1 MVGIIVLG
9 FVSPLHKDKVPVV
22 QGIDKIITSIDELKD
37 LNIGDSLVVAV
48 ILSGGV
54 SRLVS
59 ELVSTNMVRRVVL
72 VSHPGFNSLAS
83 ALDARALLRD
93 LGVDSGII
101 HINDLRELSNA
112 LKVARAIARIIGS
125 KVALLGLDTK
135 TSISRAFEGRFNA
148 KVDIIGMDAFERLVE
163 GADEAVALEFARSM
177 RERIRF
183 EVGYDKLIEVSRIY
197 AAIRSLYSKYD
208 ATAINCFPYL
218 IRHGVT
224 PCLALARL
232 NEEGLIAACE
242 ADLRAL
248 FSMILAKELTGY
260 SGWIANVNHVEGST
274 VTMSHCTI
282 ALNMIRNPRVLTHF
296 ESGYP
301 YGLTGELSFNEVTGI
316 SVSSDFRRMGV
327 FTAKVVNSGLMSNN
341 MCRTQAVLNLGV
353 DASRVVKLAPYNHHV
368 IVPGDIT
375 RELEVIASVLGMEYV
390 RYN

>member
-1 MVGIIVLG
+1 MVGIVVLG

-22 QGIDKIITSIDELKD
+22 RGIDKIITSIDELKD
-37 LNIGDSLVVAV
+37 LSIGDSLVVAV

-54 SRLVS
+54 SRLVG
-59 ELVSTNMVRRVVL
+59 ELVSVNRVRRVVL
-72 VSHPGFNSLAS
+72 VSYPGFNSLAS

-93 LGVDSGII
+93 LGVDSGIL
-101 HINDLRELSNA
+101 HINDLGELGGA
-112 LKVARAIARIIGS
+112 LRVARAIARVIGV
-125 KVALLGLDTK
+125 KVALLGVDRK
-135 TSISRAFEGRFNA
+135 SDISRSFEDRFDS
-148 KVDIIGMDAFERLVE
+148 KVDIINMSEFERLVE
-163 GADEAVALEFARSM
+163 NADEGIAQEFVNLIKGRVKFEIGS
-177 RERIRF
+177 ERLL
-183 EVGYDKLIEVSRIY
+183 EVGKIY
-197 AAIRSLYSKYD
+197 AAIRGLYARYD

-218 IRHGVT
+218 VEHRVT

-248 FSMILAKELTGY
+248 FSMMLTKELTGY

-282 ALNMIRNPRVLTHF
+282 ALNMIRNSRVLAHF

-301 YGLTGELSFNEVTGI
+301 YGLTGELIFNEVTGI

>member
-1 MVGIIVLG
+1 MVGIVVLG

-22 QGIDKIITSIDELKD
+22 RGIDKIITSIDELKD
-37 LNIGDSLVVAV
+37 LSIGDSLVIAV

-54 SRLVS
+54 SRLVG
-59 ELVSTNMVRRVVL
+59 ELVSVNRVRRVVL
-72 VSHPGFNSLAS
+72 VSYPGFNSLAS

-93 LGVDSGII
+93 LGVDSGIL
-101 HINDLRELSNA
+101 HINDLGELGGA
-112 LKVARAIARIIGS
+112 LRVARAIARVIGV
-125 KVALLGLDTK
+125 KVALLGVDRK
-135 TSISRAFEGRFNA
+135 SDISRSFEDRFDS
-148 KVDIIGMDAFERLVE
+148 KVDIINMSEFERLVE
-163 GADEAVALEFARSM
+163 NADEGIAQEFANLIKGRVKFEIGS
-177 RERIRF
+177 ERLL
-183 EVGYDKLIEVSRIY
+183 EVGKIY
-197 AAIRSLYSKYD
+197 AAIRGLYARYD

-218 IRHGVT
+218 VEHRVT

-248 FSMILAKELTGY
+248 FSMMLTKELTGY

-282 ALNMIRNPRVLTHF
+282 ALNMIINPRVLAHF

-301 YGLTGELSFNEVTGI
+301 YGLTGELIFNEMTGI

-327 FTAKVVNSGLMSNN
+327 FTAKVVNSGLMNNN
-341 MCRTQAVLNLGV
+341 MCRTQAVLNLSV

>member
-1 MVGIIVLG
+1 MVGIVVLG

-22 QGIDKIITSIDELKD
+22 RGIDKIITSIDELKD
-37 LNIGDSLVVAV
+37 LSIGDSLVVAV

-54 SRLVS
+54 SRLVG
-59 ELVSTNMVRRVVL
+59 ELVSVNRARMVVL
-72 VSHPGFNSLAS
+72 VSYPGFNSLAS

-93 LGVDSGII
+93 LGVDSGIL
-101 HINDLRELSNA
+101 HINDLGELGGA
-112 LKVARAIARIIGS
+112 LRVARAIARVIGV
-125 KVALLGLDTK
+125 KVALLGVDRK
-135 TSISRAFEGRFNA
+135 SDISRSFEDRFDS
-148 KVDIIGMDAFERLVE
+148 KVDIINMSEFERLVE
-163 GADEAVALEFARSM
+163 NADEGIAQEFVNLIKGRVKFEIGS
-177 RERIRF
+177 ERLL
-183 EVGYDKLIEVSRIY
+183 EVGKIY
-197 AAIRSLYSKYD
+197 AAIRGLYARYD

-218 IRHGVT
+218 IEHRVT

-248 FSMILAKELTGY
+248 FSMMLTKELTGY

-301 YGLTGELSFNEVTGI
+301 YGLTGELIFNEEMGI

>member
-1 MVGIIVLG
+1 MVGIVVLG

-22 QGIDKIITSIDELKD
+22 RGIDKIITSIDELKD
-37 LNIGDSLVVAV
+37 LSIGDSLVVAV

-54 SRLVS
+54 SRLVG
-59 ELVSTNMVRRVVL
+59 ELVSVNRVRRVVL
-72 VSHPGFNSLAS
+72 VSYPGFNSLAS

-93 LGVDSGII
+93 LGVDSGIL
-101 HINDLRELSNA
+101 HINDLGELGGA
-112 LKVARAIARIIGS
+112 LRVARAIARVIGV
-125 KVALLGLDTK
+125 KVALLGVDRK
-135 TSISRAFEGRFNA
+135 SDISRSFEDRFDS
-148 KVDIIGMDAFERLVE
+148 KVDIINMSEFERLVE
-163 GADEAVALEFARSM
+163 NADEGIAQEFANLIKGRVKFEIGS
-177 RERIRF
+177 EKLL
-183 EVGYDKLIEVSRIY
+183 EVGKIY
-197 AAIRSLYSKYD
+197 AAIRGLYARYD

-218 IRHGVT
+218 VEHRVT

-248 FSMILAKELTGY
+248 FSMMLTKELTGY

-301 YGLTGELSFNEVTGI
+301 YGLTGELIFNEVTGI

>member
-1 MVGIIVLG
+1 MVGIVVLG

-22 QGIDKIITSIDELKD
+22 RGIDKIITSIDELKD
-37 LNIGDSLVVAV
+37 LSIGDSLVVAV

-54 SRLVS
+54 SRLVG
-59 ELVSTNMVRRVVL
+59 ELVSVNRVRRVVL
-72 VSHPGFNSLAS
+72 VSYPGFNSLAS

-93 LGVDSGII
+93 LGVDSGIL
-101 HINDLRELSNA
+101 HINDLGELGGA
-112 LKVARAIARIIGS
+112 LRVARAIARVIGV
-125 KVALLGLDTK
+125 KVALLGVDRK
-135 TSISRAFEGRFNA
+135 SDISRSFEDRFDS
-148 KVDIIGMDAFERLVE
+148 KVDIINMSEFERLVE
-163 GADEAVALEFARSM
+163 NADEGIAQEFVNLIKGRVKFEIGS
-177 RERIRF
+177 ERLL
-183 EVGYDKLIEVSRIY
+183 EVGKIY
-197 AAIRSLYSKYD
+197 AAIRGLYARYD

-218 IRHGVT
+218 VEHRVT

-248 FSMILAKELTGY
+248 FSMMLTKELTGY

-301 YGLTGELSFNEVTGI
+301 YGLTGELIFNEVTGI

>member
-1 MVGIIVLG
+1 MVGIVVLG

-22 QGIDKIITSIDELKD
+22 RGIDKIITSIDELKD
-37 LNIGDSLVVAV
+37 LSIGDSLVVAV

-59 ELVSTNMVRRVVL
+59 ELVSVNRVRRVVL
-72 VSHPGFNSLAS
+72 VSYPGFNSLAS

-93 LGVDSGII
+93 LGVDSGIL
-101 HINDLRELSNA
+101 HINDLGELGGA
-112 LKVARAIARIIGS
+112 LRVARAIARVIGV
-125 KVALLGLDTK
+125 KVALLGVDRK
-135 TSISRAFEGRFNA
+135 SDISRSFEDRFDS
-148 KVDIIGMDAFERLVE
+148 KVDIINMSEFERLVE
-163 GADEAVALEFARSM
+163 NADEGIAQEFANLIKGRVKFEIGS
-177 RERIRF
+177 EKLL
-183 EVGYDKLIEVSRIY
+183 EVGKIY
-197 AAIRSLYSKYD
+197 AAIRGLYARYD

-218 IRHGVT
+218 VEHRVT

-301 YGLTGELSFNEVTGI
+301 YGLTGELIFNEVTGI

>member
-1 MVGIIVLG
+1 MVGIVVLG

-22 QGIDKIITSIDELKD
+22 RGIDKIITSIDELKD
-37 LNIGDSLVVAV
+37 LSIGDSLVVAV

-54 SRLVS
+54 SRLVG
-59 ELVSTNMVRRVVL
+59 ELVSVNRVRRVVL
-72 VSHPGFNSLAS
+72 VSYPGFNSLAS

-93 LGVDSGII
+93 LGVDSGIL
-101 HINDLRELSNA
+101 HINDLGELGGA
-112 LKVARAIARIIGS
+112 LRVARAIARVIGV
-125 KVALLGLDTK
+125 KVALLGVDRK
-135 TSISRAFEGRFNA
+135 SDISRSFEDRFDS
-148 KVDIIGMDAFERLVE
+148 KVDIINMSEFERLVE
-163 GADEAVALEFARSM
+163 NADEGIAQEFANLIKGRVKFEIGS
-177 RERIRF
+177 ERLL
-183 EVGYDKLIEVSRIY
+183 EVGKIY
-197 AAIRSLYSKYD
+197 AAIRGLYARYD

-218 IRHGVT
+218 VEHRVT

-248 FSMILAKELTGY
+248 FSMMLTKELTGY

-301 YGLTGELSFNEVTGI
+301 YGLTGELIFNEVTGI

>member
-37 LNIGDSLVVAV
+37 LNIGNSLVVAV

-101 HINDLRELSNA
+101 HINDLRELSSA

-148 KVDIIGMDAFERLVE
+148 KVDVIGMDAFERLVE

-183 EVGYDKLIEVSRIY
+183 EVGYDKLIEVGRIY

-218 IRHGVT
+218 IRHRVT

-301 YGLTGELSFNEVTGI
+301 YGLTGELGFNEVTGI

-353 DASRVVKLAPYNHHV
+353 NASRVVKLAPYNHHV

>member
-22 QGIDKIITSIDELKD
+22 QGIDKIITSMDELKD

-112 LKVARAIARIIGS
+112 LRVARAIARIIGS

-148 KVDIIGMDAFERLVE
+148 KVDVIGMDAFERLVE

-177 RERIRF
+177 SERIRF
-183 EVGYDKLIEVSRIY
+183 EVGYDKLIEVGRIY

-218 IRHGVT
+218 IRHRVT

-301 YGLTGELSFNEVTGI
+301 YGLTGELIFNEVTGI

-368 IVPGDIT
+368 IAPGDIT

>member
-1 MVGIIVLG
+1 MVGIVVLG

-22 QGIDKIITSIDELKD
+22 RGIDKIITSIDELKD
-37 LNIGDSLVVAV
+37 LSIGDSLVVAV

-54 SRLVS
+54 SRLVG
-59 ELVSTNMVRRVVL
+59 ELVSVNRVRRVVL
-72 VSHPGFNSLAS
+72 VSYPGFNSLAS

-93 LGVDSGII
+93 LGVDSGIL
-101 HINDLRELSNA
+101 HINDLGELGGA
-112 LKVARAIARIIGS
+112 LRVARAIARVIGV
-125 KVALLGLDTK
+125 KVALLGVDRK
-135 TSISRAFEGRFNA
+135 SDISRSFEDRFDS
-148 KVDIIGMDAFERLVE
+148 KVDIINMSEFERLVE
-163 GADEAVALEFARSM
+163 NADEGIAQEFVNLIKGRVKFEIGS
-177 RERIRF
+177 ERLL
-183 EVGYDKLIEVSRIY
+183 EVGKIY
-197 AAIRSLYSKYD
+197 AAIRGLYARYD

-218 IRHGVT
+218 VEHRVT

-248 FSMILAKELTGY
+248 FSMMLTKELTGY

-282 ALNMIRNPRVLTHF
+282 ALNMIRNPRVLAHF

-301 YGLTGELSFNEVTGI
+301 YGLTGELIFDEVTGI

>member
-1 MVGIIVLG
+1 MVGIVVLG
-9 FVSPLHKDKVPVV
+9 FVSSLHKDKVPVV
-22 QGIDKIITSIDELKD
+22 RGIDKVITSIDELKD
-37 LNIGDSLVVAV
+37 LSIGDSLVVAV

-54 SRLVS
+54 SRLVG
-59 ELVSTNMVRRVVL
+59 ELVSVNRVRRVVL
-72 VSHPGFNSLAS
+72 VSYPGFNSLAS

-93 LGVDSGII
+93 LGVDSGIL
-101 HINDLRELSNA
+101 HINDLDELGGA
-112 LKVARAIARIIGS
+112 LRVARAIARVIGV
-125 KVALLGLDTK
+125 KVALLGVDRK
-135 TSISRAFEGRFNA
+135 SSISRSFEDRFDS
-148 KVDIIGMDAFERLVE
+148 KVDIINMSEFERLVE
-163 GADEAVALEFARSM
+163 NADEGIAQEFANLIKGRVKFEIGS
-177 RERIRF
+177 EKLL
-183 EVGYDKLIEVSRIY
+183 EVGKIY
-197 AAIRSLYSKYD
+197 AAIRDLYARYD

-218 IRHGVT
+218 VEHRVT

-248 FSMILAKELTGY
+248 FSMMLTKELTGY
-260 SGWIANVNHVEGST
+260 SGWSANVNHVEGST

-301 YGLTGELSFNEVTGI
+301 YGLTGELIFDEVTGI

>member
-1 MVGIIVLG
+1 MVGIVVLG

-22 QGIDKIITSIDELKD
+22 RGIDKIITSIDELKD
-37 LNIGDSLVVAV
+37 LSIGDSLVVAV

-54 SRLVS
+54 SRLVG
-59 ELVSTNMVRRVVL
+59 ELVSVNRVRRAVL
-72 VSHPGFNSLAS
+72 VSYPGFNSLAS

-93 LGVDSGII
+93 LGVDSGIL
-101 HINDLRELSNA
+101 HINDLDELGSA
-112 LKVARAIARIIGS
+112 LRVARAIARAIGV
-125 KVALLGLDTK
+125 KVALLGVDRK
-135 TSISRAFEGRFNA
+135 SDISRSFEDRFDS
-148 KVDIIGMDAFERLVE
+148 KVDIINMSEFERLVE
-163 GADEAVALEFARSM
+163 NADEGIAQEFANLIKGRVKFEIGS
-177 RERIRF
+177 EKLL
-183 EVGYDKLIEVSRIY
+183 EVGKIY
-197 AAIRSLYSKYD
+197 AAIRGLYARYD

-218 IRHGVT
+218 VEHGVT

-248 FSMILAKELTGY
+248 FSMMLTKELTGY

-301 YGLTGELSFNEVTGI
+301 YGLTGELIFNEVTGI

-341 MCRTQAVLNLGV
+341 ICRAQAVLNLGV

>member
-1 MVGIIVLG
+1 MVGIVVLG

-22 QGIDKIITSIDELKD
+22 RGIDKIITSIDELKD
-37 LNIGDSLVVAV
+37 LSIGDSLVVAV

-54 SRLVS
+54 SRLVG
-59 ELVSTNMVRRVVL
+59 ELVSVNRVRRAVL
-72 VSHPGFNSLAS
+72 VSYPGFNSLAS

-93 LGVDSGII
+93 LGVDSGIL
-101 HINDLRELSNA
+101 HINDLDELGSA
-112 LKVARAIARIIGS
+112 LRVARAIARAIGV
-125 KVALLGLDTK
+125 KVALLGVDRK
-135 TSISRAFEGRFNA
+135 SDISRSFEDRFDS
-148 KVDIIGMDAFERLVE
+148 KVDIINMSEFERLVE
-163 GADEAVALEFARSM
+163 NADEGIAQEFANLIKGRVKFEIGS
-177 RERIRF
+177 EKLL
-183 EVGYDKLIEVSRIY
+183 EVGKIY
-197 AAIRSLYSKYD
+197 AAIRGLYARYD

-218 IRHGVT
+218 VEHGVT

-248 FSMILAKELTGY
+248 FSMMLTKELTGY

-301 YGLTGELSFNEVTGI
+301 YGLTGELIFDEVTGI

-341 MCRTQAVLNLGV
+341 ICRAQAVLNLGV

-368 IVPGDIT
+368 IVLGDIT